1 MLPCGKPP
9 RAEGLGRMYDAHPL
23 ETRDVLSLMIAAT
36 LLGTALACSKAPEA
50 AGGTKRLSLA
60 EVKTTLAGATGTAP
74 DLSQADLRGLDLSGL
89 DFKRA
94 NLTKAQLA
102 RARLVKANLFRCD
115 LTDAVL
121 SDADLRDANLDG
133 TVLRRANL
141 QRANLEGASLFATIV
156 EQAISAAPIWLA
168 PGSSGT

>member
-1 MLPCGKPP
+1 MRTLWRP
-9 RAEGLGRMYDAHPL
+9 
-23 ETRDVLSLMIAAT
+23 TDVLSLLIAAT
-36 LLGTALACSKAPEA
+36 FLGTALACSKAPEA
-50 AGGTKRLSLA
+50 AGGTTRLSLA

-94 NLTKAQLA
+94 NLTRALLA
-102 RARLVKANLFRCD
+102 RAKLVKANLFTCD

-121 SDADLRDANLDG
+121 TDADLRGANLDG

-141 QRANLEGASLFATIV
+141 QRANLEGARLFATIV